1 VPALRLD
8 TGNRPRGLLTT
19 QDLNRRRDM
28 HVSSPRRGA
37 RSIGLLA
44 AAALTTA
51 TVLTAHASADA
62 SLPSSASAP
71 TTQRTKV
78 IKVKVDPRLF
88 GVHDYYWNSLHRTGT
103 GQIRLWDAGTKWRDI
118 FPTMDAPVWTRLDDA
133 VQAAHDNGTEVT
145 LVLGLSPSYAAATP
159 TAAPDLT
166 MYDTYVRAVMDRYSP
181 ANWGYRGI
189 ANYQVWNEA
198 NISTFWTGTYDQL
211 GQLVKTAYLARNAVD
226 PGARIIAPAMVSR
239 LGYQQAGIKKFYA
252 TKVGGVPV
260 WKYVDAIS
268 LNLYPV
274 DRYTDS
280 HGTNR
285 PGTPEDA
292 MALLRT
298 VKGLLAKD
306 GVPRSLPIWDT
317 EINYGMRTGAA
328 GGSSAAP
335 ISNQKQVAYVIRT
348 FLLNAAQGV
357 KRVDWY
363 AYDMG
368 NLPTA
373 AGGTPLGNTLLTDP
387 DDRPAGTLTPAGHA
401 FSRVQSW
408 MRGTLI
414 GTTTKRPCSADR
426 YGTYTCVIRYGTGMG
441 RVYWNPWR
449 TRTVTLVSSAHHKVS
464 ESGTSAKVRGGSKL
478 KVGYQ
483 PVLVRSAR

>member
-1 VPALRLD
+1 
-8 TGNRPRGLLTT
+8 
-19 QDLNRRRDM
+19 M

-44 AAALTTA
+44 AAALTTT
-51 TVLTAHASADA
+51 TVLSAHVSADA
-62 SLPSSASAP
+62 SLPYAASAP
-71 TTQRTKV
+71 ITHKARV

-88 GVHDYYWNSLHRTGT
+88 GVHDANWNSLHRTGT
-103 GQIRLWDAGTKWRDI
+103 GQIRLWDAGVQWGQV
-118 FPTMDAPVWTRLDDA
+118 FPTMGTPNWTRLDA
-133 VQAAHDNGTEVT
+133 VVQTAHANGTEVT
-145 LVLGLSPSYAAATP
+145 LVLGLSPSYAAATS
-159 TAAPDLT
+159 TSAPDLG
-166 MYDTYVRAVMDRYSP
+166 MYDAYVRAVMDRYSP
-181 ANWGYRGI
+181 AKWGYRGI

-226 PGARIIAPAMVSR
+226 PGAKIIAPAMVAR
-239 LGYQQAGIKKFYA
+239 LGYQQAGIQKFYA

-260 WKYVDAIS
+260 WKYVDAVS

-274 DRYTDS
+274 DKYTDS

-285 PGTPEDA
+285 PGTPEDS
-292 MALLRT
+292 MALLRQA
-298 VKGLLAKD
+298 KALLAKD
-306 GVPRSLPIWDT
+306 GVPRSLPIWNT
-317 EINYGMRTGAA
+317 EINYGMHTGSL
-328 GGSSAAP
+328 GGTAAAP
-335 ISNQKQVAYVIRT
+335 IADQLQVAYVMRT

-368 NLPTA
+368 NLPPTS
-373 AGGTPLGNTLLTDP
+373 GGAPLGNTLLTDP
-387 DDRPAGTLTPAGHA
+387 TNRAAGTLTPAGYA

-408 MRGTLI
+408 MKGTLI
-414 GTTTKRPCSADR
+414 GTTTKRPCAADR
-426 YGTYTCVIRYGTGMG
+426 YGTYTCVIRYASGMG

-464 ESGTSAKVRGGSKL
+464 ESGTSSKVRGGSKL